1 MGQPYSVVAF
11 DNSLRFRCHEIPP
24 GDTWSYWNLIV
35 EVGMSEGRRD
45 KKARS
50 LFSLRSAL
58 ERTQKD
64 VAAAVGLKDGSQL
77 SQFENGR
84 PLSYDYLQAIA
95 AAVDVPPEGVEA
107 LLFAHGLLSLGRPE
121 ESAAEGASALALTP
135 KERFRIWRTVLAGGW
150 ILAEEL
156 FAELAYRKR
165 MEKVERVKREAAE
178 QWTHL
183 KALPAED
190 RYDLVKLYP
199 ALRSPALVA
208 QICEASARAAA
219 HKVSEARELA
229 DFAFFVAGQVPGG
242 SARRARAEGY
252 ASEFVANALR
262 VATDFDAAD
271 ATFAQAWTLWQD
283 GDPSEPELLPEWRLH
298 DLEASLRRAQ
308 RRFPE
313 ALACLERAFALC
325 KGEPA
330 AAGHVL
336 LNKEHL
342 FDAMGDTEGAL
353 AALQEAAPLVEAA
366 GDLQKLFALRFNTV
380 DNLCTLQR
388 YAEAAAGLPVVR
400 EMAISLAHEIYLIRV
415 AWLSAKVDTGQGRK
429 EEAIAGLEQVNL
441 DFMAHQLPYEAALSS
456 LDLAVLLL
464 EAGRTAEVRN
474 LAFTLKRI
482 FKAKKIDREALMAL
496 GLFCKAALRE
506 TATIEL
512 AKRAIAAVEK
522 ARRSAPPS

>member
-1 MGQPYSVVAF
+1 
-11 DNSLRFRCHEIPP
+11 L
-24 GDTWSYWNLIV
+24 WNLIV

-50 LFSLRSAL
+50 LFSMRSAL

-64 VAAAVGLKDGSQL
+64 VAAAVGLKNGSQL

-107 LLFAHGLLSLGRPE
+107 LLFAHGLLSLGQTE
-121 ESAAEGASALALTP
+121 EPAAEGASMLALTP
-135 KERFRIWRTVLAGGW
+135 RERFRIWRTVLAGGW

-165 MEKVERVKREAAE
+165 LEKVERVKREAAE

-190 RYDLVKLYP
+190 RYDLVKVYP

-208 QICEASARAAA
+208 QSCEASARAAA
-219 HKVSEARELA
+219 HKVSEAREGA
-229 DFAFFVAGQVPGG
+229 DFALFVAGQVPGG
-242 SARRARAEGY
+242 PARRSRAEGY
-252 ASEFVANALR
+252 ASAFVGNALR

-271 ATFAQAWTLWQD
+271 ALFAQALELWRN
-283 GDPSEPELLPEWRLH
+283 GDPSEPELLPEWRLYA
-298 DLEASLRRAQ
+298 LEASLRRAQ

-313 ALACLERAFALC
+313 GLACLERAFALC
-325 KGEPA
+325 GGEPA
-330 AAGHVL
+330 AAGHIL
-336 LNKEHL
+336 LKKEHL
-342 FDAMGDTEGAL
+342 FDAMGDTAGAL
-353 AALQEAAPLVEAA
+353 KALQEAAPFVEAT
-366 GDLQKLFALRFNTV
+366 GDPRQLFALRFKEINH
-380 DNLCTLQR
+380 LCFLEHF
-388 YAEAAAGLPVVR
+388 AEAEARLPVVL
-400 EMAISLAHEIYLIRV
+400 EMAIEQVRRVDLIRV
-415 AWLSAKVDTGQGRK
+415 SWLSAKVAAGLGRQ
-429 EEAIAGLEQVNL
+429 EEAIAGLDQVNL

-464 EAGRTAEVRN
+464 EAGRTAEVRS
-474 LAFTLKRI
+474 LALTLKRI

-506 TATIEL
+506 TATVEL
-512 AKRAIAAVEK
+512 AKRAIAEMER
-522 ARRSAPPS
+522 ARRSAPPT